1 MGETDKDKEQEAT
14 KSLKSAESGG
24 KKSSMSVSVR
34 SQGVNGNK
42 TRKFRIF
49 KKVWRILKILQ
60 QKCTII

>member
-49 KKVWRILKILQ
+49 KKV
-60 QKCTII
+60 